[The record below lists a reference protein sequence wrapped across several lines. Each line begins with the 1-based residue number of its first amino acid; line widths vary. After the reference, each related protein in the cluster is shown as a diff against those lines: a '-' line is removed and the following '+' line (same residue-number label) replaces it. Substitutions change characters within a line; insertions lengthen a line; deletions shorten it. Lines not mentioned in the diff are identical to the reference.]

1 MPKKI
6 RFQLALAD
14 GTKAGS
20 LEALKKHFDLESVI
34 SYYNSGDLL
43 TWLRDRN
50 IEAEADAVE
59 ALDATAPDF
68 QEKLCT
74 IFGAAYVG
82 PIDMEE
88 LASRQ
93 KRIERLRKYTDDDA
107 IIKNINSVAF
117 DQEELTDL
125 LDADLKEIYLCGDNF
140 SIPVSLKGKTY
151 IGVNQPH
158 VRISGK
164 SQEQEL
170 SGINVI
176 DCIMDG
182 VKKESETSTVSISNS
197 ESSLSDCITSKKIAD
212 EIFRILAP
220 CLDYRTSFFN
230 LYKKD
235 VVESDD
241 YFLYF
246 KSPMMSSNRIFGA
259 LWMLTNLDDANLYAV
274 SKSSAKESLMLDRMN
289 YPYKVP
295 RNSAKWTAVN
305 NSVIAYFSDDTI
317 GSSYVYIIDI
327 PNLKI
332 TPLDFSIDP
341 SECIGTNGNIFIQ
354 RNNNRKTYC
363 IDAKKRKKYPLHHE
377 AYDECVA
384 FAETSVY
391 FVTNSSDNHKVLVE
405 YDFIKNR
412 ERLLAQLPDYDE
424 CVAISYYKGRILLC
438 LDEDGY
444 GDLRDCRIGY
454 VDLMSYEEC
463 HYQGIV
469 DEICIHAYSL
479 KASRDS
485 WIFIAEQPEN
495 TLHFFDFEKMKLTTV
510 AEDCN
515 DFLCKIGKWI
525 YFEQG
530 EENTKAKV
538 SIERP
543 MSVELLGEDL

>member
-1 MPKKI
+1 M
-6 RFQLALAD
+6 
-14 GTKAGS
+14 
-20 LEALKKHFDLESVI
+20 
-34 SYYNSGDLL
+34 
-43 TWLRDRN
+43 
-50 IEAEADAVE
+50 
-59 ALDATAPDF
+59 
-68 QEKLCT
+68 
-74 IFGAAYVG
+74 
-82 PIDMEE
+82 
-88 LASRQ
+88 
-93 KRIERLRKYTDDDA
+93 
-107 IIKNINSVAF
+107 
-117 DQEELTDL
+117 
-125 LDADLKEIYLCGDNF
+125 
-140 SIPVSLKGKTY
+140 
-151 IGVNQPH
+151 
-158 VRISGK
+158 
-164 SQEQEL
+164 
-170 SGINVI
+170 
-176 DCIMDG
+176 
-182 VKKESETSTVSISNS
+182 
-197 ESSLSDCITSKKIAD
+197 
-212 EIFRILAP
+212 
-220 CLDYRTSFFN
+220 
-230 LYKKD
+230 
-235 VVESDD
+235 ESDD
-241 YFLYF
+241 YFLFFSHMLPLLHAF
-246 KSPMMSSNRIFGA
+246 KEGA
-259 LWMLTNLDDANLYAV
+259 DLYAV
-274 SKSSAKESLMLDRMN
+274 NKHNGKNVLLLDKEN
-289 YPYKVP
+289 NPHKVL
-295 RNSAKWTAVN
+295 RDFDKWTAVN
-305 NSVIAYFSDDTI
+305 NTIISYFSDDNTS
-317 GSSYVYIIDI
+317 GAYVYIIDI

-341 SECIGTNGNIFIQ
+341 SECIGTNGRIFIQ
-354 RNNNRKTYC
+354 RNINRKTYC
-363 IDAKKRKKYPLHHE
+363 IDAKKRKKYLLHHE